1 MENSRRTAHL
11 DLGQSA
17 SLEPGPSLIYT
28 FYYYCPTHFP
38 RLASLQ
44 FQFSAIFRS
53 LPDLKVAQSP
63 KLWRLGAFL
72 TPISHRKSFQ
82 FNYQTPRHF
91 FLFSLGIW
99 RRSCLDLAP
108 IWACNL
114 LVSQCTFWRNLFA
127 KFAFVLASPTKMII
141 GRVIIVIIILLVVVT
156 PLPASAS
163 ASASFSRGCL

>member
-44 FQFSAIFRS
+44 FQFSAIFRIFRS

-72 TPISHRKSFQ
+72 SPISHRKSFQ

-91 FLFSLGIW
+91 FPLLFRDLEKELPRFGSDLGLQFT
-99 RRSCLDLAP
+99 RVPMHFLA
-108 IWACNL
+108 
-114 LVSQCTFWRNLFA
+114 
-127 KFAFVLASPTKMII
+127 
-141 GRVIIVIIILLVVVT
+141 
-156 PLPASAS
+156 
-163 ASASFSRGCL
+163 